1 MRASPTTEVNSCF
14 RGPQLPATCLTKRS
28 AIAYT
33 SIRKFNTD
41 TAA

>member
-1 MRASPTTEVNSCF
+1 MRASPKTELSSCF
-14 RGPQLPATCLTKRS
+14 RGPQLPATCVTKRS

-33 SIRKFNTD
+33 SIRKFNAD

>member
-1 MRASPTTEVNSCF
+1 MRASPKTEVRSCF
-14 RGPQLPATCLTKRS
+14 RGPQLPANCVIKRS

-33 SIRKFNTD
+33 SICKFNAD